1 MAIQQALPRP
11 SSTTQQA
18 QPSFTPQGE
27 PKKTCR
33 AKQLPVKMH
42 QNENIHSGEY
52 NKTACQTCIFHF
64 MQVNTEL

>member
-1 MAIQQALPRP
+1 M
-11 SSTTQQA
+11 
-18 QPSFTPQGE
+18 
-27 PKKTCR
+27 CR

-52 NKTACQTCIFHF
+52 NKTACQTRIFHF